1 MLTRYFQIKNTK
13 NSNLMDALI
22 ELTSKVFEVPISD
35 ARSKVIRALAESS
48 DPLDCL
54 NKLRRTN
61 H

>member
-1 MLTRYFQIKNTK
+1 
-13 NSNLMDALI
+13 MDALI

-61 H
+61 HWFTYPALRGIFIAL